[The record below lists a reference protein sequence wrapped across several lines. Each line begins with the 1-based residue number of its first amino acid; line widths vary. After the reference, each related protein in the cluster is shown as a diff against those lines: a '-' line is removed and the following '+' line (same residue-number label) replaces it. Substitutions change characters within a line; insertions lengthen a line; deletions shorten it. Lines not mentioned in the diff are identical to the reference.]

1 MPQIKKQLSLT
12 AKTILS
18 LLILFLTQKNASAQ
32 AKESPFPKYMETP
45 IGTFTL
51 EESSSYFKR
60 AEWDGQELSLIIT
73 VDSKTTQE
81 ELDQQISY
89 LEQLRSNFAS
99 KEEAIQNFTAKEF
112 DMEATEENLSS
123 FEILGI
129 TTYPKGRYDY
139 AADYWV
145 KAWLLPHDLIVWE
158 RSDGSL
164 VDLDFVGMEQ

>member
-1 MPQIKKQLSLT
+1 MAQRQKSVSFI
-12 AKTILS
+12 AKTILC
-18 LLILFLTQKNASAQ
+18 LLILLPTQKTASAQ

-73 VDSKTTQE
+73 VDSQTTQE

-89 LEQLRSNFAS
+89 LEQLRRNFSQKTKAIRNFA
-99 KEEAIQNFTAKEF
+99 AKEF
-112 DMEATEENLSS
+112 DMEPTEENLSS

-139 AADYWV
+139 AAHYWV

-158 RSDGSL
+158 RSDSL
-164 VDLDFVGMEQ
+164 FDLDFVGMEQ

>member
-1 MPQIKKQLSLT
+1 MAQRQKSVSFI
-12 AKTILS
+12 AKTILC
-18 LLILFLTQKNASAQ
+18 LLILLPTQKSASAQ
-32 AKESPFPKYMETP
+32 AEESPLPKHLETP
-45 IGTFTL
+45 VGTFTL

-112 DMEATEENLSS
+112 DMEPTEENLSS
-123 FEILGI
+123 FEVLGI

-139 AADYWV
+139 AAHYWV

-158 RSDGSL
+158 RSDSL
-164 VDLDFVGMEQ
+164 FDLDFVGMEQ

>member
-1 MPQIKKQLSLT
+1 MPQIKKQLFLT
-12 AKTILS
+12 AKTIVS
-18 LLILFLTQKNASAQ
+18 LLILFLTQKTASAQ

-73 VDSKTTQE
+73 VDSQTTQE

-99 KEEAIQNFTAKEF
+99 KEEAIRNFAAKEF
-112 DMEATEENLSS
+112 DMEPTEENLSS

-139 AADYWV
+139 AAHYWV

-158 RSDGSL
+158 RSDSL
-164 VDLDFVGMEQ
+164 FDLDFVGMEQ

>member
-18 LLILFLTQKNASAQ
+18 LLILFLTQKSASAQ
-32 AKESPFPKYMETP
+32 AEESPLPKHLETP
-45 IGTFTL
+45 VGTFTL

-99 KEEAIQNFTAKEF
+99 KEEAIQNFAAKEF
-112 DMEATEENLSS
+112 GMEATEENLSS
-123 FEILGI
+123 FEVLSI

-139 AADYWV
+139 AAHYWV
-145 KAWLLPHDLIVWE
+145 RGWLLPHDLIVWE
-158 RSDGSL
+158 RSDSL
-164 VDLDFVGMEQ
+164 FDLDFVGMEQ